1 MALENNECT
10 AKTTEGL
17 FQRAML
23 RVSFCMCTIT
33 ENTSYRAEGTGP
45 TPQLSL
51 NLPTKE
57 FYSLLIPQ
65 IRIHSASLNSSSTIY
80 SLNNIGQ

>member
-17 FQRAML
+17 FQRAVL
-23 RVSFCMCTIT
+23 CVSFCTCIIT
-33 ENTSYRAEGTGP
+33 ENASYRAEGTGSN
-45 TPQLSL
+45 PQLSL

-65 IRIHSASLNSSSTIY
+65 IRFHSACLNPSSTE
-80 SLNNIGQ
+80 